1 MPQYIVEQPT
11 PDFFEVLDV
20 EKRPAITTTIAVFSK
35 YCPDAAMHAVLFCDQ
50 LNGEREPA
58 PCAKDSPEFQ
68 RVLETVRELEI
79 NLGCLGIELSALE
92 IKHAEWQKT
101 VDANREGQTR
111 LWNAVS
117 RIEAESRANEIGT
130 LKREAN
136 EAADEIT
143 RLRSSWWER
152 FKRWFDGPRPTAP
165 W

>member
-50 LNGEREPA
+50 LNGGREPA

-68 RVLETVRELEI
+68 RVFETARELVIEHTKSQEETVRELV
-79 NLGCLGIELSALE
+79 LQHR
-92 IKHAEWQKT
+92 IKVAQWQKA
-101 VDANREGQTR
+101 VDAGRETQTR
-111 LWNAVS
+111 LW
-117 RIEAESRANEIGT
+117 EMAESRANEIGT

-136 EAADEIT
+136 DAADEIT